1 MDKDEIQ
8 NVAFTII
15 LHSGNSRTLIHEGF
29 GLMRNKEF
37 DKAEE
42 KLDEANNEL
51 TAAHQSQTSLMQK
64 YTSGEDVN
72 IDIIMVHAQD
82 HLMTTVTLREVA
94 LEMLHLYKNIQ
105 NESE

>member
-1 MDKDEIQ
+1 
-8 NVAFTII
+8 
-15 LHSGNSRTLIHEGF
+15 
-29 GLMRNKEF
+29 
-37 DKAEE
+37 
-42 KLDEANNEL
+42 
-51 TAAHQSQTSLMQK
+51 MQK